1 MRLLCTLLIPSG
13 PDGRVQAAQ
22 GSSTEDAKFQRRR
35 RSWEGAAAVSGA
47 KGTAHGASQQP
58 VAAHEAEGVVLP
70 ENPREESSAGLL
82 WVLSMG
88 L

>member
-1 MRLLCTLLIPSG
+1 MRFLCTLLIPSG

-22 GSSTEDAKFQRRR
+22 GSSTEDAEFQRR

-47 KGTAHGASQQP
+47 EGAARGASQQP
-58 VAAHEAEGVVLP
+58 VAAREAEGVVLP
-70 ENPREESSAGLL
+70 GNPGEESSAGLL
-82 WVLSMG
+82 WVFSMG